1 MFFSIPFFIKKSKS
15 TNIYWVKKSLGSR
28 VELIVTKEFLFAEKE
43 GLEALETLFEN
54 EDIDIFDLG
63 RISIL

>member
-1 MFFSIPFFIKKSKS
+1 MFFLIPFFIEKSKCS
-15 TNIYWVKKSLGSR
+15 NISWVKKSLGSFA
-28 VELIVTKEFLFAEKE
+28 ELIVTKEFLFAEKE

-63 RISIL
+63 RNSIL